1 MHPVHI
7 IPWHLQSRFVGHQG
21 AQPGWD
27 GPFAWDEGDVQIAP
41 GVYQIPRWV
50 MQPKREQVSNLLVVA
65 APSASHIG
73 MSTLRMEPQV
83 SASPVSP
90 IAVFQCLVRCFTHV
104 RAAKVYV
111 LRCCRTAS
119 HYTTRAAAPLPWPT
133 LTVLHAR
140 VFGATL
146 CRSS

>member
-1 MHPVHI
+1 MQKLRGVHGKGAEQKTLCFSCS
-7 IPWHLQSRFVGHQG
+7 PLAMSPSCLAYTVGWLLSAHLHRLRSTHVLGLQG
-21 AQPGWD
+21 AEPHWQ

-83 SASPVSP
+83 SETLARFLDMFTAE
-90 IAVFQCLVRCFTHV
+90 ICLVFD
-104 RAAKVYV
+104 
-111 LRCCRTAS
+111 L
-119 HYTTRAAAPLPWPT
+119 
-133 LTVLHAR
+133 
-140 VFGATL
+140 
-146 CRSS
+146 

>member
-1 MHPVHI
+1 MLLSSLVYTLDCLLTA
-7 IPWHLQSRFVGHQG
+7 HLHLVRSTHVLGLQG
-21 AQPGWD
+21 AEPNWQ

-83 SASPVSP
+83 S
-90 IAVFQCLVRCFTHV
+90 
-104 RAAKVYV
+104 K
-111 LRCCRTAS
+111 
-119 HYTTRAAAPLPWPT
+119 TR
-133 LTVLHAR
+133 
-140 VFGATL
+140 
-146 CRSS
+146 S